1 MGIFIFRALIDCRK
15 TDFFAGSWR
24 QLDRW
29 ENSACLCARAW
40 KAAALPTVDVPHSFS
55 CHCFSGGELGERSA
69 LLSSFLENRWCVRDP
84 AETYLRPHTPATSS
98 ITAAALLTKSKRR
111 GAKGGLDREEEP
123 TIGLTHW
130 EAARPPALFNT
141 LIYLTGPW
149 TSPGVQK
156 CCLSRF
162 LLPFKL
168 TASSWTVPRII
179 QQANRNT
186 QSPLLFSSEF
196 RPWWPEGHWVLASV
210 SSYQPLSVAVF
221 STGCARFPPF
231 SAEDDAGG
239 GKPVTTGAVLLTIQ
253 QRVNRDERI
262 ASGRGFG
269 GKRSAKWGVQCWF
282 SFFRW
287 GRHTIKTWS
296 GCSQPVQFF

>member
-123 TIGLTHW
+123 TIGLAHW

-186 QSPLLFSSEF
+186 QSPLLFFLLNSDRGGQRDTESS
-196 RPWWPEGHWVLASV
+196 
-210 SSYQPLSVAVF
+210 PLFPLISPYRLL
-221 STGCARFPPF
+221 CFPP
-231 SAEDDAGG
+231 
-239 GKPVTTGAVLLTIQ
+239 AVRAFLLSQ
-253 QRVNRDERI
+253 QKTMQVEVNRWPQ
-262 ASGRGFG
+262 GLF
-269 GKRSAKWGVQCWF
+269 C
-282 SFFRW
+282 
-287 GRHTIKTWS
+287 
-296 GCSQPVQFF
+296 

>member
-123 TIGLTHW
+123 TIGLAHW

-186 QSPLLFSSEF
+186 QSPLLFFFWIQTVVARGTLSPRLCFLLSAPIGCCVFHRLCALSSF
-196 RPWWPEGHWVLASV
+196 
-210 SSYQPLSVAVF
+210 LSRRR
-221 STGCARFPPF
+221 C
-231 SAEDDAGG
+231 
-239 GKPVTTGAVLLTIQ
+239 
-253 QRVNRDERI
+253 
-262 ASGRGFG
+262 
-269 GKRSAKWGVQCWF
+269 
-282 SFFRW
+282 RW
-287 GRHTIKTWS
+287 R
-296 GCSQPVQFF
+296 

>member
-1 MGIFIFRALIDCRK
+1 MDCPPE
-15 TDFFAGSWR
+15 
-24 QLDRW
+24 L
-29 ENSACLCARAW
+29 
-40 KAAALPTVDVPHSFS
+40 FS
-55 CHCFSGGELGERSA
+55 
-69 LLSSFLENRWCVRDP
+69 
-84 AETYLRPHTPATSS
+84 
-98 ITAAALLTKSKRR
+98 K
-111 GAKGGLDREEEP
+111 
-123 TIGLTHW
+123 
-130 EAARPPALFNT
+130 
-141 LIYLTGPW
+141 LTG
-149 TSPGVQK
+149 THK
-156 CCLSRF
+156 
-162 LLPFKL
+162 
-168 TASSWTVPRII
+168 VPCF
-179 QQANRNT
+179 
-186 QSPLLFSSEF
+186 FSSEF

-269 GKRSAKWGVQCWF
+269 GKQSAKWGVQCWF

-296 GCSQPVQFF
+296 GCSQPVQFFLKHQFKLDHCLGDLCCLRGLWQWGFYEKWSLSPSIYIQPG